1 MRPSRHLSFCL
12 FAVALTLS
20 TLVGRAQSGDSA
32 SVVYKSRYT
41 QLYRSYVEQPDH
53 IPTLI
58 GLSDFYADSLNPM
71 FNRPLA
77 YYYINQAELY
87 FTDLLQSGK
96 KIREANRLIKQGV
109 NINAIR
115 EKRNRIV
122 LSTMAYLLTD
132 PPLTRSEID
141 HYGQYF
147 KREPSIRQQLNQM
160 KVSAAYRDA
169 EASQGADGY
178 YAFLDRYGGTDEG
191 DSAARLGRMEAKKE
205 LLALKQEMIS
215 RSFDEAAKK
224 LASLPDTEYVA
235 LLGKLAA
242 NASVTGEEEIVLN
255 AADRAR
261 VGEAVVK
268 AANEKLGEKGRLCLS
283 SSTGEFDGGLIL
295 RRGNIE
301 VNCTTS
307 LLVELCRG
315 EMSAAIAGVLFD

>member
-1 MRPSRHLSFCL
+1 MKGTEKIIAHI
-12 FAVALTLS
+12 
-20 TLVGRAQSGDSA
+20 
-32 SVVYKSRYT
+32 
-41 QLYRSYVEQPDH
+41 RS
-53 IPTLI
+53 
-58 GLSDFYADSLNPM
+58 
-71 FNRPLA
+71 
-77 YYYINQAELY
+77 
-87 FTDLLQSGK
+87 
-96 KIREANRLIKQGV
+96 
-109 NINAIR
+109 
-115 EKRNRIV
+115 
-122 LSTMAYLLTD
+122 
-132 PPLTRSEID
+132 
-141 HYGQYF
+141 
-147 KREPSIRQQLNQM
+147 
-160 KVSAAYRDA
+160 DA
-169 EASQGADGY
+169 EARCGEILSAAQEKCDAIRADFAAQAAEA
-178 YAFLDRYGGTDEG
+178 YAERIRAGVKSCADEG

-242 NASVTGEEEIVLN
+242 NASVTGEEGIVLN